1 MTRQQRVNDISS
13 RTIAFGV
20 AAALA
25 TGGGLAWWGFQSSNP
40 VVPGVTPNV
49 VQNSPPPATVQS
61 TIAKIYLLRDTG
73 RNLELVPTS
82 IEVNA
87 EQPNAV
93 LIGAFNSLLTNI
105 ENSKTVSSTIP
116 EGTKLRSLTIQKDG
130 IHVDLSTEFTTGG
143 GSASMMGRLAQVIY
157 TATTLQP
164 NANVWIDVEGKPLE
178 ILGGEGLEI
187 ERPMTR
193 QNFEEN
199 FSL

>member
-1 MTRQQRVNDISS
+1 MTRQQRVNRISVS
-13 RTIAFGV
+13 AIALSIT
-20 AAALA
+20 AALA
-25 TGGGLAWWGFQSSNP
+25 AGGGLAWWGFQSTNP
-40 VVPGVTPNV
+40 ITPTTTPNV
-49 VQNSPPPATVQS
+49 VQQPTAPATVQS
-61 TIAKIYLLRDTG
+61 TTAKIYLLKDTG
-73 RNLELVPTS
+73 RNLELVPTP

-93 LIGAFNSLLTNI
+93 LVAAFNNLLTTT
-105 ENSKTVSSTIP
+105 KDATASSTIP
-116 EGTKLRSLTIQKDG
+116 SGTKLRSLKILDDG

-143 GSASMMGRLAQVIY
+143 GSASMSGRLAQVIY

-164 NANVWIDVEGKPLE
+164 EAKVWLDVEGKPLE

-193 QNFEEN
+193 QSFEEN

>member
-1 MTRQQRVNDISS
+1 M
-13 RTIAFGV
+13 
-20 AAALA
+20 
-25 TGGGLAWWGFQSSNP
+25 
-40 VVPGVTPNV
+40 
-49 VQNSPPPATVQS
+49 SP
-61 TIAKIYLLRDTG
+61 L
-73 RNLELVPTS
+73 
-82 IEVNA
+82 
-87 EQPNAV
+87 
-93 LIGAFNSLLTNI
+93 
-105 ENSKTVSSTIP
+105 
-116 EGTKLRSLTIQKDG
+116 LTIQKDG

>member
-1 MTRQQRVNDISS
+1 MTRQQKVNPISGGA
-13 RTIAFGV
+13 IAF
-20 AAALA
+20 AITAALA
-25 TGGGLAWWGFQSSNP
+25 AGGGLAWWSFQPHNP
-40 VVPGVTPNV
+40 IAPNVTPNV
-49 VQNSPPPATVQS
+49 VQNPTPPATVQS
-61 TIAKIYLLRDTG
+61 TTAKIYLLKDTG
-73 RNLELVPTS
+73 RNLELVPTP

-93 LIGAFNSLLTNI
+93 LTGAFNSLLTNTG
-105 ENSKTVSSTIP
+105 NKTVSSTIP
-116 EGTKLRSLTIQKDG
+116 EGTKLRSLKILDDG

-143 GSASMMGRLAQVIY
+143 GSASMTGRLAQVIY

-164 NANVWIDVEGKPLE
+164 EAKVWIDVEGKPLE

-193 QNFEEN
+193 QSFEEN

>member
-1 MTRQQRVNDISS
+1 MTRQQRVNGISGGA
-13 RTIAFGV
+13 IAF
-20 AAALA
+20 ATTAALA
-25 TGGGLAWWGFQSSNP
+25 AGGGLAWWSFQPTNTITP
-40 VVPGVTPNV
+40 NITPNV

-61 TIAKIYLLRDTG
+61 TTARIYLLKDTG
-73 RNLELVPTS
+73 KNLELVPTP
-82 IEVNA
+82 IEINA

-93 LIGAFNSLLTNI
+93 LTAAFNSLLTPA
-105 ENSKTVSSTIP
+105 ENATVSSTIP
-116 EGTKLRSLTIQKDG
+116 EGTKLRSLKILNDG

-143 GSASMMGRLAQVIY
+143 GSASMTGRLAQVIY

-164 NANVWIDVEGKPLE
+164 EAKVWIEVEGKPLE

-193 QNFEEN
+193 QSFEEN